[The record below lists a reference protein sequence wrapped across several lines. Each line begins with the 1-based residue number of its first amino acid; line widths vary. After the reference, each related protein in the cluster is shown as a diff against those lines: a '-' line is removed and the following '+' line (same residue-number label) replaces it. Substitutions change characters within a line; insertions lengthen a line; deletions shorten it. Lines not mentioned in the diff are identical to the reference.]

1 VRATYENASGAIAG
15 GNRGAAAFYY
25 LLCAL
30 VARELKG
37 QYRRSLLGP
46 LWALAQ
52 PLALLLLFLLM
63 RAILS
68 IHTGEV
74 PYALFAYAGL
84 VPWTL
89 FANCISRATLS
100 VYTNGPVVKKM
111 ALHPE
116 VFPLSAAVTAL
127 VDACIALAL
136 LLGLALWYGIAPGL
150 HLLWLA
156 PLLLFT
162 ALLGAGF
169 GLIAAAFG
177 TYHNDTGF
185 LLTPALQFWMF
196 ATPIMYPAERIPEG
210 WRMIYYCNPMA
221 GLVESFRAVV
231 IHGEAPLWPHLTAAF
246 CALALVWGLGW
257 PFFRRMARYFA
268 DVL

>member
-1 VRATYENASGAIAG
+1 MAATFENAPGAIAH
-15 GNRGAAAFYY
+15 GNRSAAAFYY
-25 LLCAL
+25 LLSAL

-37 QYRRSLLGP
+37 RYRRTLLGP

-68 IHTGEV
+68 IHTGGV

-89 FANCISRATLS
+89 FANCINRATSS
-100 VYTNGPVVKKM
+100 VYANGPVVKKM
-111 ALHPE
+111 ALHAE

-127 VDACIALAL
+127 VDAVIALVL
-136 LLGLALWYGIAPGL
+136 LLGLALWYGFAPGL

-162 ALLGAGF
+162 AVLGAGF
-169 GLIAAAFG
+169 GVITAALG
-177 TYHNDTGF
+177 TYRNDTGYF
-185 LLTPALQFWMF
+185 LTPAMQFWMF
-196 ATPIMYPAERIPEG
+196 ATPIMYPVERISEG
-210 WRMIYYCNPMA
+210 WRTLYFCNPMA
-221 GLVESFRAVV
+221 GIVESFRAVI
-231 IHGEAPLWPHLTAAF
+231 IHGGQPSWNHLAA
-246 CALALVWGLGW
+246 AGIALVLVWVLGW